1 MPSSKHEAICE
12 MFRSRPALA
21 AEIVGRSLGVSL
33 PRYRE
38 ARIRSENVTDDRLAE
53 LRADAVI
60 EYWEKKRNFALI
72 VEVQGDEDK
81 DKLYSWPFYL
91 MGLRYRLRCPVKL
104 LVVCPVPAV
113 ARWASRPIDLDHPG
127 MMLTPIVLGPDQ
139 IPQVIEPDDAA
150 RTPELA
156 VLSAMAHG
164 GRPDGAKTLE
174 SLVDA
179 YGALDPDH
187 RALYHD
193 VVSAML
199 PQAAR
204 HHLETLMK
212 LKNYEYQSDFA
223 RHYFDN
229 GKVEEAAKAVLMVLS
244 GRGICVSPEIRARV
258 TGCTDLA
265 QLEVWLQRAVVI
277 SAAAELFD

>member
-12 MFRSRPALA
+12 MVRSRPALA

-33 PRYRE
+33 PRYGD

-127 MMLTPIVLGPDQ
+127 MTLTPLVLGPDQ
-139 IPQVIEPDDAA
+139 IPQVIEPDEAA

-187 RALYHD
+187 RALY
-193 VVSAML
+193 
-199 PQAAR
+199 P
-204 HHLETLMK
+204 
-212 LKNYEYQSDFA
+212 
-223 RHYFDN
+223 
-229 GKVEEAAKAVLMVLS
+229 
-244 GRGICVSPEIRARV
+244 
-258 TGCTDLA
+258 
-265 QLEVWLQRAVVI
+265 
-277 SAAAELFD
+277 